1 MRWFCL
7 HRTSVR
13 TVDRDKLREKA
24 RQLQMKENLRLTLC
38 ARIQQTLKKS
48 PKVAE
53 ELAGEIMR
61 LQQQRGL
68 GFDLSDSELS
78 ALVNDMVARRQ
89 EQKQLASTRVA
100 EPELHRE
107 NQLSAVPPLA
117 PKETKSGRRSSS
129 SSKERS
135 GRRQSKPKSGGGK
148 TSARGSAASP
158 GAVDA
163 ADEETVYLTQS
174 QLQQLSTGFRL
185 PPKVSPKKDKG
196 NGIWEE
202 IVKFSS
208 VEEQVEAERKKE
220 AREQA
225 RRALSTKLDEQVRTR
240 QQQLEAERRAASEY
254 YHESME
260 RLKHQEEEE
269 RRKEEERLSRAKQLT
284 KIQDEQRRIKAQ
296 QLERERQI
304 KKAQEQKT
312 AEALKRQ
319 MEEDRDRERK
329 RKEAEKDRIM
339 RVLHENEEDM
349 RRKQQLKDKER
360 EMDLKLAEDYVKM
373 EEAKEAARKKQL
385 EDMANSVKARM
396 KFFGDTAKA
405 EMDAKAKE
413 DEERVRKYQEE
424 YDRQQAEVERKKR
437 EDALRSSLSQQE
449 YLRLQIQEK
458 KEREAALKRD
468 LNKQAELWK
477 QERQDAER
485 RERFMKQQLAHR
497 NRSQQE
503 MLLQQIREKE
513 TRSLEAD
520 QTLLEVQLNAKLLE
534 KIHKQVG
541 NGASVVSET
550 QNRSREV
557 SEREFM

>member
-1 MRWFCL
+1 
-7 HRTSVR
+7 
-13 TVDRDKLREKA
+13 
-24 RQLQMKENLRLTLC
+24 MKENLRLTLC

-61 LQQQRGL
+61 QQQPRGL
-68 GFDLSDSELS
+68 GYDISDSELS
-78 ALVNDMVARRQ
+78 ALVNGMIARRQ
-89 EQKQLASTRVA
+89 EQKLLASTRLA
-100 EPELHRE
+100 EPEHPLA
-107 NQLSAVPPLA
+107 AVPPLG
-117 PKETKSGRRSSS
+117 PKEKTSGRRSSS
-129 SSKERS
+129 SSKDRS
-135 GRRQSKPKSGGGK
+135 GRRASKPKSGGGK
-148 TSARGSAASP
+148 PTARAPTVTGSLA
-158 GAVDA
+158 
-163 ADEETVYLTQS
+163 EEESVYLTQS

-208 VEEQVEAERKKE
+208 VEEQAEAERKKE

-240 QQQLEAERRAASEY
+240 QQQLEAEHRAASEY
-254 YHESME
+254 YLQSME
-260 RLKHQEEEE
+260 RLKLQEEEE
-269 RRKEEERLSRAKQLT
+269 RRKEEERLNRAKQLT
-284 KIQDEQRRIKAQ
+284 KIQDEQRRTKAQ

-312 AEALKRQ
+312 AEALQRQ
-319 MEEDRDRERK
+319 MEEDRERERK
-329 RKEAEKDRIM
+329 RKEAEKNRIM

-349 RRKQQLKDKER
+349 LRKQQLKDKER
-360 EMDLKLAEDYVKM
+360 EMDLKLAEDYIKM
-373 EEAKEAARKKQL
+373 EERKEAMRKKQL

-424 YDRQQAEVERKKR
+424 YDRQQAEIDRKKR

-513 TRSLEAD
+513 SRSLEAD

-557 SEREFM
+557 SNFSVLALQFMNYVTS